1 MIVQGEGSRLNR
13 IGRSI
18 VLAVALAAAA
28 LVLAVS
34 ALGGGARADVT
45 TPRVTV
51 NMTEFKFA
59 FTPKTTKKG
68 AVVFTVVNKGTVMH
82 DFKIAGKKTKNV
94 AEGKRTTLRVTF
106 KKAGRFPYLCT
117 LPGHAAA
124 GMKGTLVVK

>member
-1 MIVQGEGSRLNR
+1 MIVQGEGSRLSR

-18 VLAVALAAAA
+18 VLAVALAPAA

-34 ALGGGARADVT
+34 AFGGASSAEVT
-45 TPRVTV
+45 TPKVTV
-51 NMTEFKFA
+51 NMREFKFA
-59 FTPKTTKKG
+59 LTPKTAKKG
-68 AVVFTVVNKGTVMH
+68 AVVFTVVNKGTVLH
-82 DFKIAGKKTKNV
+82 DFKIAGKKTKSV

-106 KKAGRFPYLCT
+106 KKAGRYPYLCT